1 MPVYSYLQ
9 ILFFISE
16 VLLLIAKRSKT
27 NTPKNSRDKRSLLLL
42 WIVIIACLSG
52 GPFSAAYHVWS
63 FNNYEAVVLTGEII
77 CVTGFITRWIAIL
90 QLGKMFTV
98 DVAIVSD
105 HQLKTSGLYKIVR
118 HPSYL
123 GLILIIAGLAVC
135 MNSVLS
141 FLIMFVPTF
150 LALNYRINIEE
161 KALTDEFGDQYNQ
174 YQNKVKKLIPGI
186 Y

>member
-27 NTPKNSRDKRSLLLL
+27 NTTKNSRDKRSLLIL
-42 WIVIIACLSG
+42 WVVIIACLTG
-52 GPFSAAYHVWS
+52 GPFSAAYHIWS
-63 FNNYEAVVLTGEII
+63 FNNYGAVVLAGEVICII
-77 CVTGFITRWIAIL
+77 GFIIRWIAIL

-141 FLIMFVPTF
+141 LLIMFVPTF
-150 LALNYRINIEE
+150 VALNHRINVEE
-161 KALTDEFGDQYNQ
+161 QALTDEFGDQYKQ
-174 YQNKVKKLIPGI
+174 YQTRVSKLIPGI